1 MSSTIIAEPMMID
14 IIVIIH
20 LQLIRVICAAS
31 HNNTTHEKKLKKKT
45 FFFFTTHLLALYE
58 IMLSN
63 RFSCFILKEY
73 VVFSISSDDV
83 PVLL

>member
-1 MSSTIIAEPMMID
+1 MSSTIIAEPMFY

-31 HNNTTHEKKLKKKT
+31 HNNTTHEKKLKKKNKI
-45 FFFFTTHLLALYE
+45 FFHYTLTGALRNA
-58 IMLSN
+58 LN
-63 RFSCFILKEY
+63 CFSCFIFKEY
-73 VVFSISSDDV
+73 VVFSTFSDDV